1 MKLSDLKIPYL
12 IVVVLS
18 LLALAPMPYGYYTF
32 LKITVSGCAVMTAYL
47 KYKNSDK
54 GLLFWLCVASAILFN
69 PIIPIHLTRQIW
81 MFFNI
86 AMASLFGYMAWKF
99 SKD

>member
-1 MKLSDLKIPYL
+1 
-12 IVVVLS
+12 
-18 LLALAPMPYGYYTF
+18 
-32 LKITVSGCAVMTAYL
+32 MTAYL

-69 PIIPIHLTRQIW
+69 PIIPIHLTRQLW

-86 AMASLFGYMAWKF
+86 AMTILFGYMAYIIRKE
-99 SKD
+99 